1 MTQSLLE
8 YDHERKIIREK
19 SIKDFLSKV
28 DKFTSN
34 TYKDE
39 FIQWLNENKLML
51 SVDYTSS
58 SINQLKDVFDTIP
71 VAYCKVKLVL
81 GEIPLVESI

>member
-1 MTQSLLE
+1 MTQSRLE
-8 YDHERKIIREK
+8 YDRERKIIREK

-39 FIQWLNENKLML
+39 FVQWLNENKLML
-51 SVDYTSS
+51 SESNTSS
-58 SINQLKDVFDTIP
+58 SINQLKDVFDTRP
-71 VAYCKVKLVL
+71 VADCKVKLLL
-81 GEIPLVESI
+81 GEIPLVEEL